1 MSTCS
6 TPTLHFGSASLLRC
20 SSHRPRCVFMPKALQ
35 LKSLALPRQAL
46 SNQRS
51 SAFSLPTDS
60 QHYNTLSLRPTHSS
74 ANIHRNKYATI
85 VHLTTRTT
93 TTPPSFASRGPA
105 SQAGRG
111 GPPGGGQDKLD
122 STLCREWI
130 HTPPRAHH
138 RIALP
143 PSARNTHLW
152 TGQRTTRKA
161 TRGATARVLRYR

>member
-1 MSTCS
+1 MPVSQLISLPPLCVYAKSYTVKVSS
-6 TPTLHFGSASLLRC
+6 TPSPGLIQSA
-20 SSHRPRCVFMPKALQ
+20 V
-35 LKSLALPRQAL
+35 
-46 SNQRS
+46 

-60 QHYNTLSLRPTHSS
+60 QHYSTLSLRPTHSS
-74 ANIHRNKYATI
+74 ANIHRKKYATI
-85 VHLTTRTT
+85 VHPPTRTT

-161 TRGATARVLRYR
+161 TRGATVCVLRYR